1 MESLA
6 FVVTVLLA
14 IDIIG
19 SAIAM
24 VLAWR
29 ATTVRS
35 CFIAGVIGL
44 PAAIVGVQF
53 AVALA
58 SLAGVLLGLFGLL
71 GFVFAVVRMW
81 RLPRGAREA

>member
-6 FVVTVLLA
+6 LVVTALLL
-14 IDIIG
+14 IDVIG
-19 SAIAM
+19 SSIAM
-24 VLAWR
+24 AIAWR

-58 SLAGVLLGLFGLL
+58 SLGGVLLGLFGML
-71 GFVFAVVRMW
+71 GFAAAIVRMV
-81 RLPRGAREA
+81 RLPKNARGL